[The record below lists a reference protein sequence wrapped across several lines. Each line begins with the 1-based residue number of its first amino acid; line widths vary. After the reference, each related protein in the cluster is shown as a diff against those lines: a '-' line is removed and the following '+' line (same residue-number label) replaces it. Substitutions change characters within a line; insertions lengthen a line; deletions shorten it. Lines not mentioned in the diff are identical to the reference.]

1 MKDGLPTNLPI
12 GVVDLDNTS
21 QSRNVIRNLDAFS
34 QTQVIETY
42 ANIADARKDVQNGTL
57 YGFYYI
63 PKNFSQEAQARKQPN
78 LSFYT
83 NYSY

>member
-34 QTQVIETY
+34 QTQVIDTY
-42 ANIADARKDVQNGTL
+42 ANIADARKDVQTVL
-57 YGFYYI
+57 FMGFTT
-63 PKNFSQEAQARKQPN
+63 F
-78 LSFYT
+78 
-83 NYSY
+83 